1 MTLLSLIDVDA
12 VSMGIEAL
20 ILLCVIG
27 AILLLLGALVF
38 FLWYRKR
45 KMSGVEMIR
54 PSAKPAGSARHAQP
68 SSPNQP

>member
-27 AILLLLGALVF
+27 AILVLLGALVF

-54 PSAKPAGSARHAQP
+54 PDAELAGSARHAQP